1 MKTLILLS
9 AIVTGFA
16 FTANAAMAPG
26 YTNLR
31 KMDAAIE
38 AIAKGGKGNAPKQP
52 GDVTVAR
59 ATMSPDKSASPVI
72 TVDVGNLIC
81 TVSLKVIPPPKGM
94 AGASTYKG
102 TVKEC
107 NRYLTMVA
115 VEVMKYEDARP
126 ALEEAASQNR
136 VDLSFRVVRTPQGP
150 KVQLAGLKKV
160 L

>member
-1 MKTLILLS
+1 MKTLILIS

-16 FTANAAMAPG
+16 ISANAALAPG
-26 YTNLR
+26 YNNLK

-38 AIAKGGKGNAPKQP
+38 AISKGGKGNAPKQP

-59 ATMSPDKSASPVI
+59 ATMSPDKSATPVI
-72 TVDVGNLIC
+72 SVDVGNLIC
-81 TVSLKVIPPPKGM
+81 TVELKVIPPPQGM
-94 AGASTYKG
+94 AGASSYKG

-107 NRYLTMVA
+107 NRYMSLVA

-126 ALEEAASQNR
+126 ALEEAAAQNK

-150 KVQLAGLKKV
+150 KVQLTGIKKA

>member
-9 AIVTGFA
+9 AIVSGFA
-16 FTANAAMAPG
+16 LSANAALAPG
-26 YTNLR
+26 YNNLR

-59 ATMSPDKSASPVI
+59 ATMSPDKSVTPVI
-72 TVDVGNLIC
+72 SVDVGNLIC
-81 TVSLKVIPPPKGM
+81 TVELKVIPPPKGM
-94 AGASTYKG
+94 VGASTYKG
-102 TVKEC
+102 AVKAC
-107 NRYLTMVA
+107 TRYLTVAA

-126 ALEEAASQNR
+126 VLEEAASKNKL
-136 VDLSFRVVRTPQGP
+136 DLNFRVLRTPQGP
-150 KVQLAGLKKV
+150 KIQFTGMKKA